1 MASKVHRVRYYNAK
15 PQPINCVSFN
25 KTSKHIA
32 VARGDASIE
41 IWDLSYAPYLIK
53 FIPGV
58 ENGSVEALGWVNDR
72 LLSTGLGGALIE
84 WDLDKLC
91 LKTTVLLTG
100 YAAWCLDVNPDN
112 TLVAVGT
119 EQGYVN
125 LYSVEN
131 DEITYNKL
139 FDKQEGRI
147 LCCKFNNTGN
157 VLVTGSINTIRVW
170 NVATGHAIS
179 RMSVTRRGREVI
191 VWCLGILSDN
201 TIVSGDSLGR
211 LIFWDG
217 TLGDQIESYSTHK
230 ADILSIAVSDDEKSL
245 FCSGVD
251 PVIMNFIKVNKNSG
265 KQSEAQWVKNVQR
278 NIHEHDVRGLVIHGE
293 KLISIGVD
301 GYLTFSSYPPKWV
314 MRLPPMIPAPRSS
327 ICSRKKLLLLRY
339 SNLLEVW
346 KLGSYATNNSGNVLV
361 TNINTELDS
370 QIDSQTENNDLEQDS
385 TIDIINKAK
394 AENTQKQSLRLT
406 DKPVKL
412 LSVQT
417 KGKKQIRCCQLSP
430 TGELVVYSTATDIR
444 LFKLETDDEQ
454 SNVSLSKVLINGLP
468 AGGCERVAFT
478 EDSNMLLVHS
488 AGVLHVLQV
497 DTEAGATP
505 VQTITLDKYLK
516 GKTLLHLFISK
527 RSPNG
532 VVYLVVA
539 DTQGSIAVWTQ
550 NAKKFEFYVS
560 LPKYQCVPSALTVDS
575 QQENLIVTY
584 VDQKIV
590 EYELQEKRFSSWP
603 GSALPPAWLSRK
615 SAVSC
620 VAAHPS
626 RDAVVFQDETSLWI
640 MEKTAQE
647 ASEPVAKRKSKPGS
661 KNVALRIVP
670 IKYLADFHWLDTDEA
685 VTLEVLPENIVSQL
699 PPIAATKRHG
709 HI

>member
-41 IWDLSYAPYLIK
+41 IWDLNYAPYLLK

-58 ENGSVEALGWVNDR
+58 KNGSVEALGWVKDR

-100 YAAWCLDVNPDN
+100 YAAWCLDVSPDN
-112 TLVAVGT
+112 SLVAVGT

-125 LYSVEN
+125 LYSVDN
-131 DEITYNKL
+131 DEIIYNKL

-147 LCCKFNNTGN
+147 LCCQFNKTGN

-170 NVATGHAIS
+170 NVQTGHAIT
-179 RMSVTRRGREVI
+179 RMSVSRRGREVI

-211 LIFWDG
+211 LIFWDS
-217 TLGDQIESYSTHK
+217 TLGDQLESYSTHK

-251 PVIMNFIKVNKNSG
+251 PVIMNFIKVNKNTG
-265 KQSEAQWVKNVQR
+265 KQTDAQWVKNVQR

-327 ICSRKKLLLLRY
+327 VCSRKKLLLLRY
-339 SNLLEVW
+339 SSHLEVW
-346 KLGSYATNNSGNVLV
+346 KLGSYATNNGNVLV
-361 TNINTELDS
+361 TNVNPKLDS
-370 QIDSQTENNDLEQDS
+370 SQMENNELEQDS

-394 AENTQKQSLRLT
+394 AENIQQQSLKLT
-406 DKPVKL
+406 EKPVKL
-412 LSVQT
+412 VSIQT
-417 KGKKQIRCCQLSP
+417 KEKNQIRCCALAP
-430 TGELVVYSTATDIR
+430 NGELVVYSTASVVR
-444 LFKLETDDEQ
+444 MLKLDADEEQ
-454 SNVSLSKVLINGLP
+454 SNISVSKVLINGLP
-468 AGGCERVAFT
+468 EGGCDRVAFT
-478 EDSNMLLVHS
+478 DDSSTMVAHT
-488 AGVLHVLQV
+488 AGTLHVLQV
-497 DTEAGATP
+497 DPEAGATP
-505 VQTITLDKYLK
+505 VQTISLDKHLK
-516 GKTLLHLFISK
+516 AKSILHLYISK
-527 RSPNG
+527 RSPKG
-532 VVYLVVA
+532 VTYLVVA
-539 DTQGSIAVWTQ
+539 DTLGSIAVWTQ
-550 NAKKFEFYVS
+550 NSKKFEFYIS
-560 LPKYQCVPSALTVDS
+560 LPKYHCVPSALTIDS
-575 QQENLIVTY
+575 QRENLIVTY

-590 EYELQEKRFSSWP
+590 EYELKEKRFTKWP
-603 GSALPPAWLSRK
+603 GSALPPEWLARR
-615 SAVSC
+615 SAVAS
-620 VAAHPS
+620 VSAHPT
-626 RDAVVFQDETSLWI
+626 RDAVLFQDETSLWI
-640 MEKTAQE
+640 MEKTAKQE
-647 ASEPVAKRKSKPGS
+647 AAEPVAKRKSKPGS
-661 KNVALRIVP
+661 QNVALKIVP
-670 IKYLADFHWLDTDEA
+670 IKYLADFHWLDKDEA